1 MGMKP
6 IAGVSR
12 VVMKKSKN
20 MLFVI
25 AKPEVYKS
33 PVADTYIVFGEAKIE
48 DVTKTQAYQQ
58 QQQQQYQ
65 QQQRQQQPYSAPDA
79 AKAPIL
85 STSTVAADEGE
96 VDETGVSAK
105 DIELVVGQAGCS
117 RAAAVQALR
126 NNENDIVNAI
136 MELTM

>member
-6 IAGVSR
+6 ISGVVR
-12 VVMKKSKN
+12 VVMKKSRN

-48 DVTKTQAYQQ
+48 DVAKNAALQQAA
-58 QQQQQYQ
+58 YQ
-65 QQQRQQQPYSAPDA
+65 QQQRQQQQQAFTAPEA
-79 AKAPIL
+79 AKAPLI
-85 STSTVAADEGE
+85 STPAAAADEE
-96 VDETGVSAK
+96 PVDETGVNPK
-105 DIELVVGQAGCS
+105 DIELVMGQAACS
-117 RAAAVQALR
+117 RAAAVKALK
-126 NNENDIVNAI
+126 NNDNDIVNAI